1 MNKVFLLG
9 NLGKD
14 PEFRKLDNGTQV
26 AKFPIA
32 TNESYKDKAGEW
44 KQITEWHDVVCWR
57 DLATRVEKNLK
68 KGSTI
73 LVEGKLSHRKYTD
86 ANGVDRYI
94 TEVVAASIKQLD
106 KKDPS
111 QSTGANFPTSPA
123 AEEAIDPFDI
133 PMPAS
138 ADEDLPF

>member
-111 QSTGANFPTSPA
+111 QSTSTNFPTSIA
-123 AEEAIDPFDI
+123 AEESIDPFDI

-138 ADEDLPF
+138 SDEELPF

>member
-1 MNKVFLLG
+1 M
-9 NLGKD
+9 
-14 PEFRKLDNGTQV
+14 
-26 AKFPIA
+26 
-32 TNESYKDKAGEW
+32 
-44 KQITEWHDVVCWR
+44 
-57 DLATRVEKNLK
+57 
-68 KGSTI
+68 
-73 LVEGKLSHRKYTD
+73 SHRKYTD